1 MNRPRD
7 GTDAAPS
14 SAPEPHCRNCGAV
27 AVGAYCPACGQETAV
42 TLPTARQFLRDA
54 AGRYVALDGRLWR
67 TLAAL
72 LFRPGFLTREYFA
85 GRRRRYIRPGRLFLV
100 LSLAVFAMLQLVAG
114 VPGAIEAEL
123 AAEVAQPKESVAGD
137 GARGKDD
144 ATIDAGLFG
153 IRVGE
158 DMRFRVE
165 GEDNALKREVGRRL
179 ERFNRLPLD
188 ERVDRLIAGVFRYGP
203 YAMVALLPAYALL
216 LQLVYLGR
224 TRRYP
229 GRPRRYAE
237 HMVFGAHNHAFLFLA
252 LLLMAIPFA
261 PLHGVLAVWVV
272 AYFLWSM
279 KVVYRGRWSGILLR
293 AFVVQVGYGILFA
306 LALVGLFLAALLLK

>member
-1 MNRPRD
+1 MNRTRD
-7 GTDAAPS
+7 GTDATPS

-27 AVGAYCPACGQETAV
+27 AGGAYCPACGQETAV

-72 LFRPGFLTREYFA
+72 LLRPGFLTREYFA

-100 LSLAVFAMLQLVAG
+100 LSLAVFATLRMFAS
-114 VPGAIEAEL
+114 VPGAVEADL
-123 AAEVAQPKESVAGD
+123 TAEVAQARAEAGREGGGGESD
-137 GARGKDD
+137 AR
-144 ATIDAGLFG
+144 IDAGLFG

-165 GEDNALKREVGRRL
+165 GEDSALKREVGRRL

-188 ERVDRLIAGVFRYGP
+188 ERVDQLIAGVFRYGP

-224 TRRYP
+224 ARRYP

-237 HMVFGAHNHAFLFLA
+237 HLVFGAHNHAFLFLA

-261 PLHGVLAVWVV
+261 PLRGVLAVWVV

-279 KVVYRGRWSGILLR
+279 KVVYRGRWSGLLLR
-293 AFVVQVGYGILFA
+293 AFVIQAGYGILFA

>member
-14 SAPEPHCRNCGAV
+14 SAPEPHCRNCGA
-27 AVGAYCPACGQETAV
+27 AAAGAYCPACGQETAIA
-42 TLPTARQFLRDA
+42 LPTARQFLRDA
-54 AGRYVALDGRLWR
+54 VGRYVALDGRLWR

-100 LSLAVFAMLQLVAG
+100 LSLAVFATLRMFAG
-114 VPGAIEAEL
+114 VPGAIEADL
-123 AAEVAQPKESVAGD
+123 AVEVAQ
-137 GARGKDD
+137 AREEAPREGGRGGND
-144 ATIDAGLFG
+144 TRIDAGLFG

-165 GEDNALKREVGRRL
+165 GEDSAVKREVGRRL

-188 ERVDRLIAGVFRYGP
+188 ERLDQLIAGVFRYGP
-203 YAMVALLPAYALL
+203 YAMVALLPAYAVL
-216 LQLVYLGR
+216 LQLAYLGR
-224 TRRYP
+224 ARRYP

-252 LLLMAIPFA
+252 LLLMAIPLG
-261 PLHGVLAVWVV
+261 PLRAVLAAWVV
-272 AYFLWSM
+272 AYLLWSM
-279 KVVYRGRWSGILLR
+279 KTVYGGRWSGLLLR
-293 AFVVQVGYGILFA
+293 ALVIQAGYGVLFA
-306 LALVGLFLAALLLK
+306 LALAGLFLAALLLK